1 MIKSFKVSIYSNKDY
16 YSLITINMLFI
27 GPTLLSGIGQVV
39 NKYKSLYPPSRYVEY
54 NTPVE
59 KGEDVFIFA
68 LPLQN
73 VLEYLITIKQ
83 QARKIVCMTVCE
95 TETVHESYGE
105 LCNMFD
111 VIYVPSVFC
120 QVVFSRQFPETK
132 FKVLRHHVP
141 FIKSPRNRDTSTYIF
156 YHIGNINDPRKQTKK
171 IIEAFMRLNLPD
183 SLLVLKATCKEP
195 VTWKL
200 PRVHVINGLLADEQI
215 QGIHERCHCYVSFSH
230 SEGVGMGAVEAALF
244 DKPVIITEYSAPKE
258 YIKTPYTIKC
268 KTCEIPQDDFLFKK
282 GMVWGDPDFGQLM
295 EFMKDAYDNKLD
307 QMNHSHT
314 RNLVSAENIKK
325 QFTQAFGY

>member
-1 MIKSFKVSIYSNKDY
+1 
-16 YSLITINMLFI
+16 MLFI

-95 TETVHESYGE
+95 TETVHESYGY
-105 LCNMFD
+105 LCSMFD
-111 VIYVPSVFC
+111 IMYVPSQFC
-120 QVVFSRQFPETK
+120 QFVLSRQFPETK
-132 FKVLRHHVP
+132 FEVLRHYVP
-141 FIKSPRNRDTSTYIF
+141 FVKSPRNRDTSTYVF
-156 YHIGNINDPRKQTKK
+156 YHIGNVNDPRKQTKK
-171 IIEAFMRLNLPD
+171 IIEAFIRLNLPD

-195 VTWKL
+195 VTWKI
-200 PRVHVINGLLADEQI
+200 PKVHVINGLLADEQI
-215 QGIHERCHCYVSFSH
+215 QAIHERCHCYVSFSH
-230 SEGVGMGAVEAALF
+230 SEGVGMGAVEAAMF

-268 KTCEIPQDDFLFKK
+268 GTCQLKQDDFLFKK
-282 GMVWGDPDFGQLM
+282 GMEWGDPDFGQLM
-295 EFMKDAYDNKLD
+295 EFMKDAYDNKID

-314 RNLVSAENIKK
+314 REMVSAKSVKN
-325 QFTQAFGY
+325 QVDLAFGY